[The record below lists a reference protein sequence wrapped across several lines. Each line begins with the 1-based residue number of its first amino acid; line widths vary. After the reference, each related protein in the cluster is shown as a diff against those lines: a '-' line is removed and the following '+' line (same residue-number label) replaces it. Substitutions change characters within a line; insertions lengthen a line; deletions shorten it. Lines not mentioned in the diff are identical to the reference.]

1 MLVSFEGQDGAGKTA
16 ILAAVREALARQ
28 GIASVVI
35 EEFSDSQYG
44 QPLIEAVAR
53 DKFLR
58 PLPDDAATYLTRA
71 LEEVVD
77 LYYLDERVI
86 GPALAAGQVVLKDRH
101 YDTALYTLVPTLVDS
116 GTVSDDETAL
126 IWLRQTLALLG
137 RLPDLAVYV
146 DAPLDVRV
154 RRIEQRSRALVE
166 ANAKQVS
173 AADLRVFARREAVA
187 RQVIAEERQRFY
199 VLDNGTRSIE
209 EGAHEVTAVI
219 QDRLSR
225 AAGNGGS

>member
-16 ILAAVREALARQ
+16 VLMAVHEALARQ

-58 PLPDDAATYLTRA
+58 PLPDGTATYLTRA
-71 LEEVVD
+71 LEEVID

-86 GPALAAGQVVLKDRH
+86 GPALAAGQVMLKDRH
-101 YDTALYTLVPTLVDS
+101 YDTALYTLVPTLVGS
-116 GTVSDDETAL
+116 GTVADDETAL
-126 IWLRQTLALLG
+126 VWLRQTLALLG
-137 RLPDLAVYV
+137 HLPDLAVYV

-154 RRIEQRSRALVE
+154 RRIEQRSRALIE
-166 ANAKQVS
+166 ANVKQVS

-187 RQVIAEERQRFY
+187 RQVIAEGRQLFY

-209 EGAHEVTAVI
+209 EGAHEVTTVI

-225 AAGNGGS
+225 TAGNGGS